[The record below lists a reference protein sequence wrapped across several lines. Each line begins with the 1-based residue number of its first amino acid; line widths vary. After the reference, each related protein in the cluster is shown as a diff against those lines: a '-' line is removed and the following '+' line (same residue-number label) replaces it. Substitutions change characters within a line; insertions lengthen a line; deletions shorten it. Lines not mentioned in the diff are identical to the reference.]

1 MFHWSTL
8 RMIFFWVAAAAVAAV
23 SVVVI
28 HAIICF
34 SGIRESATTDSFA
47 QFRSCHL
54 LPKLLFSL
62 HMQSIQNS
70 TNECE
75 MMIWILSESSDT
87 FVKCNS
93 YWTNI
98 VFMSNSN
105 SRTKIHFSSNILFC
119 KLITNQRI
127 MCTVECFIY
136 KSLQNVFR
144 VEICLQYLPVIQM
157 QPHCYLLFSHDCTFS
172 SVFKSFLCLFTLI
185 CTTVFFFFKK
195 NLLHKIFEVVNVL

>member
-1 MFHWSTL
+1 MSSLAETF
-8 RMIFFWVAAAAVAAV
+8 IFTPY
-23 SVVVI
+23 
-28 HAIICF
+28 AIYSNI
-34 SGIRESATTDSFA
+34 
-47 QFRSCHL
+47 
-54 LPKLLFSL
+54 
-62 HMQSIQNS
+62 

-98 VFMSNSN
+98 VFMSKRVTN

-127 MCTVECFIY
+127 LCTVECFIY
-136 KSLQNVFR
+136 KSLQNLFR

-157 QPHCYLLFSHDCTFS
+157 QPNCYLLFSHDCTFS

-185 CTTVFFFFKK
+185 CTTVIFFS
-195 NLLHKIFEVVNVL
+195 